1 MISHKDLNH
10 WSWDEVV
17 KTVTSTT
24 CRPLISGCWSKAFLL
39 PAVHL

>member
-10 WSWDEVV
+10 WAWDEVV

-24 CRPLISGCWSKAFLL
+24 YRQLEKWWNF
-39 PAVHL
+39 VQW